1 MLRVMTY
8 NVRYFGQSFAGAGS
22 SQRSMRLI
30 CKAIAG
36 LRELPDIICFQEIEQ
51 RSLRSHFSHE
61 SNFPGET
68 QFDGLQRTLEHAL
81 EQENKTMKYQGLYFP
96 AHAYRIGKLSLFTM
110 GLGIL
115 VSPHFHIESHNS
127 GEPKDVTF
135 RRIQSLAN
143 LKQSRICAHV
153 RLRSP
158 KDLTFD
164 IFNTHLSL
172 PAFATR
178 QFWQH
183 YPAVGYGRNQQ
194 KEVSHLAKFIQGTA
208 QSDRYFIVGDL
219 NAAPGTP
226 SYKKLLMDTGAED
239 PFCSH
244 LNVTEAELMKGWPT
258 AGFLNLKMRL
268 DHILV
273 GPGITCHD
281 LEDCHPFTELG
292 RWSGLSD
299 HVPLLG
305 RFIAK

>member
-1 MLRVMTY
+1 MTY
-8 NVRYFGQSFAGAGS
+8 NVRYFGQSLAGAGS
-22 SQRSMRLI
+22 SQRSMRRI
-30 CKAIAG
+30 CKAIAD
-36 LRELPDIICFQEIEQ
+36 LQQLPDIICFQEIEQ
-51 RSLRSHFSHE
+51 RSLRSYFSHDI
-61 SNFPGET
+61 NFPGET
-68 QFDGLQRTLEHAL
+68 QFDGLQRTLDQVL
-81 EQENKTMKYQGLYFP
+81 ELKNKTMKYQGLYFP
-96 AHAYRIGKLSLFTM
+96 AHAYRIGKISLFTM

-115 VSPHFHIESHNS
+115 VSPHFYIESHNS
-127 GEPKDVTF
+127 SEPKDVTF
-135 RRIQSLAN
+135 RRIQAFAN

-158 KDLTFD
+158 ENLTFD

-183 YPAVGYGRNQQ
+183 YPAVGYGANQQ
-194 KEVSHLAKFIQGTA
+194 KEVSHLAEFVQSKV

-219 NAAPGTP
+219 NAAPTTP
-226 SYKKLLMDTGAED
+226 SYNQLLADTGAKD
-239 PFCSH
+239 SFCTH
-244 LNVTEAELMKGWPT
+244 LNVSESELMKCWPT

-281 LEDCHPFTELG
+281 LEDCHSFTEPG
-292 RWSGLSD
+292 HWSGLSD
-299 HVPLLG
+299 HVPLVG